1 VEFHT
6 ANCVKPGGQDS
17 EIMHPDLTAE
27 LRTSYLLQTHDVPP
41 AHIVVRMRGFRVGPR
56 EVLRALG
63 EGRGG
68 AVDPR
73 EYKFRLFVE
82 METGD
87 ERYRGK
93 VNFGMWVGSAMRR
106 AGEVVY
112 E

>member
-1 VEFHT
+1 MR
-6 ANCVKPGGQDS
+6 A
-17 EIMHPDLTAE
+17 
-27 LRTSYLLQTHDVPP
+27 SYLLQTRDVPP
-41 AHIVVRMRGFRVGPR
+41 ANIVVKTRGFRTGTR
-56 EVLRALG
+56 EVLQALG
-63 EGRGG
+63 EGG

-73 EYKFRLFVE
+73 EYRFRLFVE

-87 ERYRGK
+87 ERYRGE